1 MGKVEPLTIIDD
13 PSAWLARDYPDPAA
27 YAYHL
32 TPADLA
38 ELDAAVASASA
49 AVAAG
54 KEVQVRDPAKAHV
67 WQQVQFCGYHRT
79 VCVSAC
85 HHLLCSTGIRACSF
99 RYWRLAEGAIMTE
112 LLQDPY
118 QAHVWM
124 VAANHQG
131 RVPTSDPGRKAGDG
145 P

>member
-32 TPADLA
+32 TPPDLT

-54 KEVQVRDPAKAHV
+54 KEVQVRDPRKLMLQQLHLCGYCRTVCFYHRPLEAGIEALQCLNLVEDPYHAHV
-67 WQQVQFCGYHRT
+67 WVIT
-79 VCVSAC
+79 
-85 HHLLCSTGIRACSF
+85 
-99 RYWRLAEGAIMTE
+99 
-112 LLQDPY
+112 
-118 QAHVWM
+118 
-124 VAANHQG
+124 ANHQG
-131 RVPTSDPGRKAGDG
+131 RVQAPDAGRQVGGG